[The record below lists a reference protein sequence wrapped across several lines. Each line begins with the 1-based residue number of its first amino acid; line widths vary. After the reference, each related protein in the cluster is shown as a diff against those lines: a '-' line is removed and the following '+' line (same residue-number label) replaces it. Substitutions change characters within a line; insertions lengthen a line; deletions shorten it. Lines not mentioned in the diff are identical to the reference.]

1 MEYSIVVTPETF
13 HKFDKHNMQH
23 VCVPMVIG
31 NSGIDV
37 AMEVF
42 NGILKAVEARFEV
55 EKVSEEKDECDEI
68 HTLYKLRSGE
78 KEGLLHIRLRK
89 VTPDCP
95 LISGNRCSIFEFER
109 DIECV
114 VDGIEE
120 CLS

>member
-1 MEYSIVVTPETF
+1 MEYSVVITPETF

-31 NSGIDV
+31 NSGIDI

-42 NGILKAVEARFEV
+42 NGILKAVEARFEL
-55 EKVSEEKDECDEI
+55 EKISEEKDECDEI
-68 HTLYKLRSGE
+68 HVVYKLKSGE
-78 KEGLLHIRLRK
+78 KEALLHIRLRK
-89 VTPDCP
+89 ATPECP
-95 LISGNRCSIFEFER
+95 PIRGNKCSIFEFER